1 MSNYLC
7 ELATHNTLNISK
19 MQIKKIALQYKYKAN
34 IFFIYMFYQYDFKY
48 STGLL
53 GDVLHIGIFHQFGRT
68 SYFCKFLIV
77 ARKFNMSFLG
87 LSSSISL
94 RYFSNPRMKF
104 PSLSVNPLPLAANDE
119 WRSRLYI
126 LRVIVSSIAF
136 SRFLPLL
143 PILG

>member
-1 MSNYLC
+1 
-7 ELATHNTLNISK
+7 
-19 MQIKKIALQYKYKAN
+19 
-34 IFFIYMFYQYDFKY
+34 MFYQYDFKY

-94 RYFSNPRMKF
+94 RYFSNPRIKF

-126 LRVIVSSIAF
+126 ELSYQVSHFRVFCLFYLYWDNLYPIPF
-136 SRFLPLL
+136 PLL
-143 PILG
+143 PKLKLLNIYQDMELSY

>member
-1 MSNYLC
+1 MSNSLC
-7 ELATHNTLNISK
+7 ELAMHNILNISK

-94 RYFSNPRMKF
+94 RYFSHPRMKF

>member
-1 MSNYLC
+1 
-7 ELATHNTLNISK
+7 
-19 MQIKKIALQYKYKAN
+19 
-34 IFFIYMFYQYDFKY
+34 MFYQYDFKC

-53 GDVLHIGIFHQFGRT
+53 GDVLHMGIFHQFGRT

-94 RYFSNPRMKF
+94 RYFSNPRIKF

-143 PILG
+143 PILGYLYPIPFPLLPKLKLLNIYQDMELSY

>member
-1 MSNYLC
+1 MYIYTIIINLIKAIIFYL
-7 ELATHNTLNISK
+7 
-19 MQIKKIALQYKYKAN
+19 
-34 IFFIYMFYQYDFKY
+34 YMFYQYDFKC

-53 GDVLHIGIFHQFGRT
+53 GDVLHMGILHQFGRT

-94 RYFSNPRMKF
+94 RYFSNSRIKF

-126 LRVIVSSIAF
+126 IRVIVSSIAF

>member
-1 MSNYLC
+1 
-7 ELATHNTLNISK
+7 
-19 MQIKKIALQYKYKAN
+19 
-34 IFFIYMFYQYDFKY
+34 MFYQYDFKC

-53 GDVLHIGIFHQFGRT
+53 GDVLHMGIFHQFGRT

-94 RYFSNPRMKF
+94 RYFSNSRIKF

-136 SRFLPLL
+136 SRFRLFYLYWDNLYQSLFLLL
-143 PILG
+143 PKLKLLNIYQDMELSY

>member
-1 MSNYLC
+1 
-7 ELATHNTLNISK
+7 
-19 MQIKKIALQYKYKAN
+19 
-34 IFFIYMFYQYDFKY
+34 MFYQYDFKC

-53 GDVLHIGIFHQFGRT
+53 GDVLHMGIFHQFGRT

-94 RYFSNPRMKF
+94 RYFSNSRIKF

-119 WRSRLYI
+119 WRSRLYTKSYRI
-126 LRVIVSSIAF
+126 KYRIFAF
-136 SRFLPLL
+136 PASFTYTGIIFIQFRFRFFQS
-143 PILG
+143 

>member
-1 MSNYLC
+1 MSNSLC
-7 ELATHNTLNISK
+7 ELAMHNILNISK

-53 GDVLHIGIFHQFGRT
+53 GDVLHMGIFHQFGRT

-87 LSSSISL
+87 LSSSISF
-94 RYFSNPRMKF
+94 RYFNNPRIKF

-126 LRVIVSSIAF
+126 LRITVSSIAF

>member
-1 MSNYLC
+1 MSNSLC
-7 ELATHNTLNISK
+7 ELAIRNTLNINN
-19 MQIKKIALQYKYKAN
+19 MQIKKIALQYKCKAN

>member
-1 MSNYLC
+1 
-7 ELATHNTLNISK
+7 
-19 MQIKKIALQYKYKAN
+19 
-34 IFFIYMFYQYDFKY
+34 MFYQYDFKY

-53 GDVLHIGIFHQFGRT
+53 GDVLHMGIFHQLGRT

-94 RYFSNPRMKF
+94 RYFSNSRIKF

-143 PILG
+143 LYPIPFPLLPKLKLLNIYQDTELSY

>member
-1 MSNYLC
+1 
-7 ELATHNTLNISK
+7 
-19 MQIKKIALQYKYKAN
+19 
-34 IFFIYMFYQYDFKY
+34 MFYQYDFKY

-136 SRFLPLL
+136 SRFLLFYLYWDNLYPTPFPLL
-143 PILG
+143 PKLKLLNIYQDMELSY

>member
-1 MSNYLC
+1 MSNSLC
-7 ELATHNTLNISK
+7 ELAMHNILNISK

>member
-1 MSNYLC
+1 MSNSLC
-7 ELATHNTLNISK
+7 ELAMHNILNISK

-53 GDVLHIGIFHQFGRT
+53 GDVLHMGIFHQFGRT

-126 LRVIVSSIAF
+126 LRITVSSIAF

>member
-1 MSNYLC
+1 MSNSLC
-7 ELATHNTLNISK
+7 ELAMHNILNISK

-94 RYFSNPRMKF
+94 RYFSNSRIKF
-104 PSLSVNPLPLAANDE
+104 PSLSVNPQKPFINQVLTHKKNQIAN
-119 WRSRLYI
+119 SVTI
-126 LRVIVSSIAF
+126 
-136 SRFLPLL
+136 
-143 PILG
+143 

>member
-1 MSNYLC
+1 MSNSLC
-7 ELATHNTLNISK
+7 ELAMHNILNISK

-53 GDVLHIGIFHQFGRT
+53 GDVLHMGIFHQFGRT

-94 RYFSNPRMKF
+94 RYFNNPRIKF

-126 LRVIVSSIAF
+126 LRITVSSIAF

>member
-1 MSNYLC
+1 
-7 ELATHNTLNISK
+7 
-19 MQIKKIALQYKYKAN
+19 
-34 IFFIYMFYQYDFKY
+34 MFYQYDFKY

-53 GDVLHIGIFHQFGRT
+53 GDVLHMGIFHQFGRT

-94 RYFSNPRMKF
+94 RYFSNSRMKF
-104 PSLSVNPLPLAANDE
+104 PSLSVSPLPLAANE
-119 WRSRLYI
+119 ECRSRLYI

-136 SRFLPLL
+136 SRFLPLFTYTG
-143 PILG
+143 IIFIQFRFRFFQS